1 VTWILLVSQTFFLQ
15 TEAEGEKKKEK
26 KEALKK
32 NKQSFA
38 LHHQH
43 PADVVLARPIPKEP
57 CTLG

>member
-1 VTWILLVSQTFFLQ
+1 MRASSR
-15 TEAEGEKKKEK
+15 EEEKK

>member
-1 VTWILLVSQTFFLQ
+1 VSQTFFLQ